1 MRIAIVILAAGTS
14 TRMRGTDKLLEDI
27 RGVPLLRRMSMNAL
41 GACNL
46 VGVTLPEGPLGQARR
61 AVLDDLK
68 DLARLTVTDT
78 DKDMAASVRRGVD
91 HFVTCDALAIVPAD
105 MPEITRQD
113 FTTLIDVAQ
122 ANPARIVRAVDV
134 DGKPGHPVIFPAR
147 LFPDLQRLRGDI
159 GAKGVLHGELTLDV
173 SLPDR
178 HATTDL
184 DTPEDWMAW
193 RAARDSFTNW

>member
-1 MRIAIVILAAGTS
+1 MRIAIIILAAGAS
-14 TRMRGTDKLLEDI
+14 ARMQGTDKLLEDI
-27 RGVPLLRRMSMNAL
+27 RGVPLLRRMSMHAL

-61 AVLDDLK
+61 AVLDDLN

-105 MPEITRQD
+105 LPEITQQD
-113 FTTLIDVAQ
+113 FATLIGVAR
-122 ANPARIVRAVDV
+122 ANPARIVRAIDV
-134 DGKPGHPVIFPAR
+134 DGKSGHPVIFPAR
-147 LFPDLQRLRGDI
+147 FFPDLQRLRGDH
-159 GAKGVLHGELTLDV
+159 GARAVLHGELTLDV
-173 SLPDR
+173 TLPDR

-184 DTPEDWMAW
+184 DTPEDWAAW
-193 RAARDSFTNW
+193 RAARDGFANW